1 MKNLQFSRMKVATL
15 RVISL
20 LLTVLLLVSF
30 HTTVFASGDFEPVED
45 TPYGIPIYESVDDV
59 DLAVVIRGHGEK
71 RLLDI
76 VNSAEITSTNYN
88 KSFNIKFSSNTLLV
102 KDETLYVENFESRA
116 ENAQSGNTSTLRIY
130 DGDNSKEYRKDPFG
144 KTENPITADAAEK
157 HLGTTIL
164 PFDLENYEI
173 DLQTRKEEDGKYCF
187 TFNMKPLNEEAA
199 KTDFSECA
207 LEMDSSTSLV
217 TAVKYHSMSAGG
229 ESVMSD
235 GSVVNTL
242 PQDTTVQSSYSYGV
256 EKEPDYSLMN

>member
-1 MKNLQFSRMKVATL
+1 MKNLQFSGMKDSTP
-15 RVISL
+15 RFIHL
-20 LLTVLLLVSF
+20 LLTVLLLAAF
-30 HTTVFASGDFEPVED
+30 HTTVVASGDFEPVED

-59 DLAVVIRGHGEK
+59 DLAAVISGHGEK

-88 KSFNIKFSSNTLLV
+88 KTFNTKFNSDTLLV
-102 KDETLYVENFESRA
+102 KDGTRYVENFESRG
-116 ENAQSGNTSTLRIY
+116 ENAQSGNTSTLYIY
-130 DGDNSKEYRKDPFG
+130 DGDNSKMYRKDPFG
-144 KTENPITADAAEK
+144 RTENPITADEAEK
-157 HLGTTIL
+157 HLGATIL

-173 DLQTRKEEDGKYCF
+173 DLQTRNEEDGKYCF

-199 KTDFSECA
+199 KTDFFECA

-217 TAVKYHSMSAGG
+217 TVVEYHSVSAGG
-229 ESVMSD
+229 EKVMSD